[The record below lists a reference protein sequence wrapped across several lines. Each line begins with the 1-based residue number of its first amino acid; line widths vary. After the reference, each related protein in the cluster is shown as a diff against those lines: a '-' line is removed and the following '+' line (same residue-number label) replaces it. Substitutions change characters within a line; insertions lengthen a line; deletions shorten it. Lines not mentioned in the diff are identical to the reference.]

1 MACLPR
7 RWGAPMDVRALV
19 MLIAQ
24 EFIWQ
29 LRIAEGLCAGC
40 GQELCVCPRLMSGK
54 ELEAWMNRQGLK
66 EIPRRCRPK
75 S

>member
-1 MACLPR
+1 
-7 RWGAPMDVRALV
+7 MDVRALV

-29 LRIAEGLCAGC
+29 HRIAEGLCAGC

-54 ELEAWMNRQGLK
+54 ELEALSRAK
-66 EIPRRCRPK
+66 ELRRESASSRR
-75 S
+75 